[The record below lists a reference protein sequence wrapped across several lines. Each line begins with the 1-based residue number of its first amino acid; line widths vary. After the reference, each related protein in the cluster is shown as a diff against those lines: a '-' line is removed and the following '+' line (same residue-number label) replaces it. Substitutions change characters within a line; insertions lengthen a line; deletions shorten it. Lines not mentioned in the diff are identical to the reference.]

1 QAHIKRTVHRG
12 CHTGNNTHLRH
23 GRSVLAN
30 MDAPYWRTWTLRTGE
45 HGRSVLANMDAPY
58 RLRPVLILCYGL
70 VVVVVVV
77 MLCVCVSLSSPR
89 RTLPRRISNVEGT
102 SVPDTQL
109 ITWSTPVVLPQS
121 LDVGSSSGPSSGSSS
136 GLSSDPSSGPSSD
149 PSSGPSSGSYEGG
162 GSCPCSNQQRSSSSE
177 ALLNRTTSCN
187 EGGHGQVQGQRSRGM
202 PFRGGPPYKSS
213 EALTDGHLR
222 QLNVQRSSPE
232 RQLVNGHGVE
242 HNRLVGR
249 VSVGVRGR
257 GRGDRGGYGD
267 ILKDYVW
274 WKQQR
279 QVEQVHG
286 NGKFPSSVPASSL
299 SHFNGPQP
307 LHLSE
312 GPPAYRSPLML
323 RGKPG
328 EPRRVKVTRTKSC
341 GPFIPLQQNQ
351 QEAVLSSS
359 SSSSFDLP
367 LPPSSSSSSSTG
379 TLTAALPPLYS
390 DSITPDDPTR
400 SLHKA
405 LALEGLRDWY
415 LRNTMGGLEV
425 EAGLGV
431 KVRTTNSLHE
441 SHPHQL
447 PHQPQAYQ
455 GDYHT
460 CQLPQSQT
468 FQGQPL
474 HGKLVRTSG
483 PYHGVRVSG
492 SSPRRYSSLDLSTA
506 VPAVR

>member
-1 QAHIKRTVHRG
+1 
-12 CHTGNNTHLRH
+12 
-23 GRSVLAN
+23 
-30 MDAPYWRTWTLRTGE
+30 
-45 HGRSVLANMDAPY
+45 
-58 RLRPVLILCYGL
+58 
-70 VVVVVVV
+70 
-77 MLCVCVSLSSPR
+77 
-89 RTLPRRISNVEGT
+89 
-102 SVPDTQL
+102 
-109 ITWSTPVVLPQS
+109 
-121 LDVGSSSGPSSGSSS
+121 
-136 GLSSDPSSGPSSD
+136 
-149 PSSGPSSGSYEGG
+149 
-162 GSCPCSNQQRSSSSE
+162 
-177 ALLNRTTSCN
+177 
-187 EGGHGQVQGQRSRGM
+187 M
-202 PFRGGPPYKSS
+202 PIRGGPPYKSS

-222 QLNVQRSSPE
+222 QLNVQKSSPE
-232 RQLVNGHGVE
+232 RQLVNRHGVE

-257 GRGDRGGYGD
+257 GRGDRGGYSD
-267 ILKDYVW
+267 ILMDYVW

-279 QVEQVHG
+279 QVEQFHG

-299 SHFNGPQP
+299 SHFNGYPHHHPKPQRHLSGSQP

-312 GPPAYRSPLML
+312 GPPTYRSPLML

-341 GPFIPLQQNQ
+341 GPFIPLQQHQ

-359 SSSSFDLP
+359 SSSSFDPP
-367 LPPSSSSSSSTG
+367 LPPSSSSSSSTR
-379 TLTAALPPLYS
+379 TSTAALYPQQGFGVESHQHQLDSGSGPSTDLNNNHRLRPPLYS

-415 LRNTMGGLEV
+415 LRNTLGGLE
-425 EAGLGV
+425 AGVGV

-447 PHQPQAYQ
+447 PHQPEAYQ
-455 GDYHT
+455 GDYHP

-474 HGKLVRTSG
+474 RGRSVEL
-483 PYHGVRVSG
+483 
-492 SSPRRYSSLDLSTA
+492 SLYQDSFQSQMQELTLKEHSTA
-506 VPAVR
+506 RGDLPTPGTLV